1 WCTAPP
7 AAAFTYWDD
16 PERTKLAWRTTSDGH
31 AEFTVGD
38 LGRLVDG
45 YLYLDGRRDDLI
57 ISGGVNVYPAEVER
71 VLRQADGVEDV
82 AVFGVADDEWGEA
95 VNAVVVP
102 RSAADHT
109 ADTTLIDA
117 VNAHAHA
124 SLAPYKRP
132 KRVLV
137 RASIPVSSTGK
148 VRRSTLS
155 SELAR

>member
-1 WCTAPP
+1 MAN
-7 AAAFTYWDD
+7 
-16 PERTKLAWRTTSDGH
+16 H
-31 AEFTVGD
+31 VN
-38 LGRLVDG
+38 G

-109 ADTTLIDA
+109 ADTT
-117 VNAHAHA
+117 
-124 SLAPYKRP
+124 
-132 KRVLV
+132 
-137 RASIPVSSTGK
+137 
-148 VRRSTLS
+148 
-155 SELAR
+155 